1 MKRIRAGFPSR
12 GPGSQDIHSWKD
24 WAMSTNSKNWFKFG
38 GLVALAFV
46 LGLFFAGLLDVPRTT
61 VAQQSGSGATPIIPV
76 DAPRIPEAKP
86 LADLSDAYSAIAE
99 AVRPSVVFVQAE
111 RSEAASP
118 RTTRKLNLP
127 PGFKLPDRDQ
137 PPALPDGRP
146 DRSTGSGFIVSADG
160 YIVTN
165 AHVIEGASRVRVGLL
180 DGRTFDARLVGAD
193 PNTDVAVLR
202 IDATGLT
209 PAALGSSAKLRVGEW
224 VLAIG
229 NPLGDDLTF
238 SVTQGIVSAK
248 GRGPTALVRSN
259 LDIQD
264 FIQTDAAIN
273 RGNSGG
279 PLINVRGEVV
289 GINSAI
295 ASLTGYYQGYAFAVP
310 IDLARAVMN
319 QIIEHGRVERTK
331 LGVLVENATAE
342 DAAYLGLD
350 TIGGV
355 KINDFEPANDSPAK
369 RAGLEAGDVIIA
381 IDGEPV
387 KYTAQLQQLVG
398 FRRAGETVRVE
409 VARRT
414 GRKEFTVRLENVGKP
429 DLIAV
434 DSAPDAAPAAA
445 PPSGLGLVV
454 EPLTATTASQVGL
467 PSNTRGLLVRK
478 IAPGSPAEEHLLSA
492 EDAAFSRSAPDVITE
507 VEGRAVRTE
516 ADFRGALTNARNGVI
531 SLTVVTASQGTAQSR
546 VVRVRV
552 GAP

>member
-1 MKRIRAGFPSR
+1 
-12 GPGSQDIHSWKD
+12 
-24 WAMSTNSKNWFKFG
+24 MSTHSKNWFKLS

-46 LGLFFAGLLDVPRTT
+46 LGLFIAGLLNVPRTGE
-61 VAQQSGSGATPIIPV
+61 AEASQSSVTPIV
-76 DAPRIPEAKP
+76 TVNAPRIPEAKP

-111 RSEAASP
+111 RPEAAP
-118 RTTRKLNLP
+118 RTAQKLILP
-127 PGFKLPDRDQ
+127 PGFELPDGDQ
-137 PPALPDGRP
+137 PPARRPAQP

-165 AHVIEGASRVRVGLL
+165 HHVIEGATRVRVRLL
-180 DGRTFDARLVGAD
+180 DGRTFDARLVGSD

-202 IDATGLT
+202 VDATGLT

-331 LGVLVENATAE
+331 LGILVETATAE

-381 IDGEPV
+381 IDGQPV

-409 VARRT
+409 VARST
-414 GRKEFTVRLENVGKP
+414 GRKEFTVRLENVGQP
-429 DLIAV
+429 ELIAR
-434 DSAPDAAPAAA
+434 DSAPDAPAAA
-445 PPSGLGLVV
+445 PRSGLGLVV
-454 EPLTATTASQVGL
+454 EPLTAVTASQVGL
-467 PSNTRGLLVRK
+467 PSNIRGLLVRK
-478 IAPGSPAEEHLLSA
+478 IAPGSPAEERLLSA
-492 EDAAFSRSAPDVITE
+492 EDAVYSRAAPDVITA

-516 ADFRGALTNARNGVI
+516 ADFRSALSSARNGII
-531 SLTVVTASQGTAQSR
+531 SLTVVTGAQGTAQSR

-552 GAP
+552 GTP

>member
-1 MKRIRAGFPSR
+1 
-12 GPGSQDIHSWKD
+12 
-24 WAMSTNSKNWFKFG
+24 MSTNSKNWFKFG

-46 LGLFFAGLLDVPRTT
+46 LGLFFAGLLDLPRSG
-61 VAQQSGSGATPIIPV
+61 VAQERGTGNTPIVSV

-86 LADLSDAYSAIAE
+86 LADLSEAYSAIAE

-111 RSEAASP
+111 RPEAASA
-118 RTTRKLNLP
+118 RVTSRLQLP
-127 PGFKLPDRDQ
+127 PGFEMPEVNPNPRRGPQL
-137 PPALPDGRP
+137 

-165 AHVIEGASRVRVGLL
+165 SHVIEGATRVRVRLL
-180 DGRTFDARLVGAD
+180 DGRTFLARTIGSD
-193 PNTDVAVLR
+193 PNTDVAVLKVEA
-202 IDATGLT
+202 DGLT
-209 PAALGSSAKLRVGEW
+209 PASLGSSDRLRVGEW

-248 GRGPTALVRSN
+248 GRGLGASMVRSG

-279 PLINVRGEVV
+279 PLVNVRGEVV

-310 IDLARAVMN
+310 IDLARKVMN

-331 LGVLVENATAE
+331 LGILVETASAE

-350 TIGGV
+350 SIAGV
-355 KINDFEPANDSPAK
+355 KINSFEPADDSPAK
-369 RAGLEAGDVIIA
+369 RAGMEAGDVIIA
-381 IDGEPV
+381 IDGHPV
-387 KYTAQLQQLVG
+387 KYTAQLQQIVG

-409 VARRT
+409 VARKS
-414 GRKEFTVRLENVGKP
+414 GRKEFTVRLDNVAP
-429 DLIAV
+429 QRLA
-434 DSAPDAAPAAA
+434 SADTAPARRAEPVAAPSN
-445 PPSGLGLVV
+445 PLGITV
-454 EPLTATTASQVGL
+454 EPMTPALARESRL
-467 PSNTRGLLVRK
+467 PTSTRGLLVRS
-478 IAPGSPAEEHLLSA
+478 IAPGSPAEERLISA
-492 EDAAFSRSAPDVITE
+492 EDGPLPDIITE
-507 VEGRAVRTE
+507 VEGRPVRNE
-516 ADFRGALTNARNGVI
+516 AELRNALGNARNGIVTL
-531 SLTVVTASQGTAQSR
+531 SVVAGSSDGATTR

-552 GAP
+552 DK

>member
-1 MKRIRAGFPSR
+1 M
-12 GPGSQDIHSWKD
+12 
-24 WAMSTNSKNWFKFG
+24 
-38 GLVALAFV
+38 
-46 LGLFFAGLLDVPRTT
+46 LGLFFAGLLDVPRTGE
-61 VAQQSGSGATPIIPV
+61 AQQSGSGTTPIIPV

-111 RSEAASP
+111 RPESVSP
-118 RTTRKLNLP
+118 RNAQRLQLP
-127 PGFKLPDRDQ
+127 PGFELPDGEQ
-137 PPALPDGRP
+137 PPARRPAQP

-165 AHVIEGASRVRVGLL
+165 HHVIENATRVRVGLL
-180 DGRTFDARLVGAD
+180 DGRTFDASIVGSD

-202 IDATGLT
+202 VDATGLT
-209 PAALGSSAKLRVGEW
+209 PAALGSSARLRVGEW

-331 LGVLVENATAE
+331 LGVLVETATAE

-381 IDGEPV
+381 IDGQPV
-387 KYTAQLQQLVG
+387 RYTAQLQQLVG

-414 GRKEFTVRLENVGKP
+414 GRKEFTVRLESVGGS
-429 DLIAV
+429 DLLAR
-434 DSAPDAAPAAA
+434 DTAPAAA
-445 PPSGLGLVV
+445 PSTAPTVGLGLVV
-454 EPLTATTASQVGL
+454 EPLTAAKASQVGL
-467 PSNTRGLLVRK
+467 PSNVRGLLVRK
-478 IAPGSPAEEHLLSA
+478 IAPGSPAEERLLSA
-492 EDAAFSRSAPDVITE
+492 EDAAYSRSAPDVITE

-516 ADFRGALTNARNGVI
+516 ADFRSALSQARNGII
-531 SLTVVTASQGTAQSR
+531 SLTVVTGSQGSAQSR

-552 GAP
+552 GSP